1 MLQKDAGPY
10 ARGFSGLPD
19 GGAIVCGGD
28 PATKDCEFYDA
39 DQNSWRAAPPMN
51 FARTLPVQV
60 LLNDGRV
67 LVAASFTTNPDGG
80 LLLPVPQSEIFW

>member
-1 MLQKDAGPY
+1 
-10 ARGFSGLPD
+10 
-19 GGAIVCGGD
+19 
-28 PATKDCEFYDA
+28 
-39 DQNSWRAAPPMN
+39 MN